1 MKLKKVSLVVL
12 GAAGLATLLFVACGG
27 GDDATAV
34 PTSPAAVTSPPAATS
49 APATATSPAP
59 ATAPPAATS
68 PPASTTP
75 PSGDLVTV
83 GQELFMAAPANAA
96 PQALWCSTCHQIEGV
111 ASGLIGPD
119 LTHIGTDAATRKPGT
134 SAEAYMREAVADPT
148 AFVASG
154 VDRATPGLM
163 TDAIVEG
170 LTADQ
175 VDALVA
181 FLLAQ
186 G

>member
-1 MKLKKVSLVVL
+1 MRKVALIVL
-12 GAAGLATLLFVACGG
+12 GAAGLATLLFAACGG

-34 PTSPAAVTSPPAATS
+34 PTSPAATSPPAAT
-49 APATATSPAP
+49 A
-59 ATAPPAATS
+59 
-68 PPASTTP
+68 P
-75 PSGDLVTV
+75 PSGGLASQ
-83 GQELFMAAPANAA
+83 GQELFMAAPANAEA
-96 PQALWCSTCHQIEGV
+96 QALWCSTCHKIEGV
-111 ASGLIGPD
+111 AAGLIGPD

-134 SAEAYMREAVADPT
+134 SAEAYIRESIMDPT
-148 AFVASG
+148 AFVGEG

-170 LTADQ
+170 LTTDQ

-181 FLLAQ
+181 FLLEQ